1 MIAKRVPHQ
10 FPSGPVEETIRMYEP
25 MIVLFSLFYCIPAA
39 LAGWLIWRG
48 LYPEQIVLNG
58 VIFLF
63 CLWRIAQQDKPLV
76 FICQKGFV
84 FYRRPLRLQDRIW
97 RMWQPDAYYLFVPYE
112 SIIGFTPDWRQLHI
126 NYRGSI
132 LIVAIDMEFVS
143 HKSKRRILQRLSK

>member
-76 FICQKGFV
+76 LYVKRDLFFIDVLYACK
-84 FYRRPLRLQDRIW
+84 
-97 RMWQPDAYYLFVPYE
+97 
-112 SIIGFTPDWRQLHI
+112 IGFGVC
-126 NYRGSI
+126 GSQM
-132 LIVAIDMEFVS
+132 LIIFLYHMKA
-143 HKSKRRILQRLSK
+143 L